1 MAKTKAE
8 LRNRALVMLG
18 KLPLGQTPTAAL
30 ANDMEDVYDQ
40 VYRRL
45 ELRGLVTWSSADSIP
60 DEFVE
65 DITALMAFE
74 RSEGIPDS
82 RYNRIASAASR
93 AVNSISAVISGEW
106 TNPREYADY

>member
-18 KLPLGQTPTAAL
+18 KLPLGQTPTGAL
-30 ANDMEDVYDQ
+30 ADDMEDAYDQ
-40 VYRRL
+40 IYARL
-45 ELRGLVTWSSADSIP
+45 DSRNMVTWSSTDSVP

-74 RSEGIPDS
+74 RSEGIPND
-82 RYNRIASAASR
+82 RYVRIRDAASR
-93 AVNSISAVISGEW
+93 AFGNISALISGPY
-106 TNPREYADY
+106 TNPREYADF